1 MWGLEMVSYIQSFLN
16 TFSSKLH
23 ANANE
28 TRKGVNF
35 GGIYCSFI
43 SLFFLLLGG
52 LAYDRMGA

>member
-1 MWGLEMVSYIQSFLN
+1 MVSYIQSFLN

-52 LAYDRMGA
+52 LAYDRTGA